1 MATHVERTAGPQPIG
16 EERGAFIWMVPLSAA
31 PSREWMK
38 LFNTPPEPSETYMPS
53 RVSFRD
59 RGMVF
64 LAPEE
69 RIKEWMRQIDRW
81 IAAANDGVAQAE
93 DRRRR
98 TLGHE
103 GSDVEDARRRI
114 IDADKYRSL

>member
-1 MATHVERTAGPQPIG
+1 MATHIERTAGPQPIG
-16 EERGAFIWMVPLSAA
+16 EQGGGFTWMVPLSAI

-38 LFNTPPEPSETYMPS
+38 LFNTPAEPSEAYMPS

-64 LAPEE
+64 LAAEE
-69 RIKEWMRQIDRW
+69 RIKEWMQHIDQW

-93 DRRRR
+93 DRRRQA
-98 TLGHE
+98 LDYE
-103 GSDVEDARRRI
+103 GRGVEDAKRRI